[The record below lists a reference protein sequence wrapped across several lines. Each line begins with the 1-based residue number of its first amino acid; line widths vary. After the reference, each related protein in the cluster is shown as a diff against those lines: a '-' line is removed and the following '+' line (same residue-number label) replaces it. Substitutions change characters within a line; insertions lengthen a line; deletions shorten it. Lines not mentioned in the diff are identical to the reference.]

1 MPTEI
6 DAVSAPV
13 AVPKAAPAPVSVRTQ
28 TASGNSSPPGGKAAP
43 AVVPFAAQKQAAPKE
58 PAPQATAQPLVAALN
73 KFLNDSGRP
82 NQYRVDPAANT
93 QIQEINPANGAV
105 IGQFAISEFRALA
118 QSIGAT
124 RLLVDTHA

>member
-6 DAVSAPV
+6 DSVSTPV
-13 AVPKAAPAPVSVRTQ
+13 AVPTAAPAPVSVRIQ
-28 TASGNSSPPGGKAAP
+28 TASGNALPPGGKPAP
-43 AVVPFAAQKQAAPKE
+43 AGVPVAARVQGPPPQ
-58 PAPQATAQPLVAALN
+58 PAPQAHAQPLVAALN

-82 NQYRVDPAANT
+82 NQYRVDPAAST

-105 IGQFAISEFRALA
+105 IGEFAIRDFRALA

-124 RLLVDTHA
+124 SLLVDTHV